1 MAGRDGEGGREGDMQ
16 EMGEAG
22 KGEVGE
28 RGRMEGVRLREVSNC
43 SYNIGKSLPKF
54 MRTCFRELQL
64 LVK

>member
-1 MAGRDGEGGREGDMQ
+1 MAGRDGEGGKETCRKWERQ
-16 EMGEAG
+16 G

-28 RGRMEGVRLREVSNC
+28 RRRMEGVRLREGSNC